1 VLAGSCWTKVHE
13 LANERVGEIYV
24 ISVDPAFQGHGLGQL
39 LVRQGL
45 DTLRRKG
52 VKKAMLFVD
61 DKNTGAKSMYEELG
75 FKVKRTD
82 ALALFP
88 KP

>member
-1 VLAGSCWTKVHE
+1 
-13 LANERVGEIYV
+13 
-24 ISVDPAFQGHGLGQL
+24 

-61 DKNTGAKSMYEELG
+61 DKNTRAKSMYEELG

-88 KP
+88 KT